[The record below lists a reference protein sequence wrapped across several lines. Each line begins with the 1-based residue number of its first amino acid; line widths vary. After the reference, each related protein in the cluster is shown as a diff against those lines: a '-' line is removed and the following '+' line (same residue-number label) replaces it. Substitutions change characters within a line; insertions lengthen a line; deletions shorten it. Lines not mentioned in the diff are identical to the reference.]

1 MAQHK
6 LTAVSVRN
14 LKEPGRHADGGNLY
28 LNISKTGGKSWVF
41 FFRRD
46 GRLRELGL
54 GPVRDVSLTA
64 AREKAALYRERLAA
78 GLPPKPEGPEAKPKT
93 FGECADDFLMTMEAG
108 WRNSKHRDQWKMTLT
123 VYAASLRAIPVQDV
137 STADVLKVL
146 TPIWS
151 TKPETASRLRGR
163 IESVLNAAKARGL
176 RSGENPAAWKGL
188 LDNVLPRRSK
198 LKRGHHAAMAIDDL
212 PPFIAKLREQ
222 AGASARALELVIL
235 TAVRSGEALGARWD
249 EIDKAST
256 TWTIPAERMKANR
269 AHRVPLSARA
279 LDIIAGQEAIRVNDF
294 IFPGAKHDAPLSNM
308 SLAMT
313 LRRMGVDVTVHGFRS
328 TFRDWISEKTAF
340 PSDAAEMALA
350 HTIAN
355 KVEAAYRRG
364 NLFQKRIEL
373 MNAWGDFAGSE
384 K

>member
-1 MAQHK
+1 
-6 LTAVSVRN
+6 
-14 LKEPGRHADGGNLY
+14 
-28 LNISKTGGKSWVF
+28 
-41 FFRRD
+41 
-46 GRLRELGL
+46 
-54 GPVRDVSLTA
+54 
-64 AREKAALYRERLAA
+64 
-78 GLPPKPEGPEAKPKT
+78 
-93 FGECADDFLMTMEAG
+93 
-108 WRNSKHRDQWKMTLT
+108 
-123 VYAASLRAIPVQDV
+123 
-137 STADVLKVL
+137 
-146 TPIWS
+146 
-151 TKPETASRLRGR
+151 
-163 IESVLNAAKARGL
+163 
-176 RSGENPAAWKGL
+176 
-188 LDNVLPRRSK
+188 
-198 LKRGHHAAMAIDDL
+198 MAIDDL